1 MRERAIIVFC
11 LLQDFIY
18 KTSALPPFTH
28 VQKKAKAYICVCFMW
43 ITINDEY
50 QKIHTYI
57 YKIRSFSTLHL
68 HSAACLEYL
77 VIWERFFRFLDRS
90 VDLPRRRFREARDVT
105 L

>member
-1 MRERAIIVFC
+1 MMRERAIIIIC
-11 LLQDFIY
+11 WLQDFIY

-57 YKIRSFSTLHL
+57 YKIVLYTSSSFS
-68 HSAACLEYL
+68 SMFGIPCDMGK
-77 VIWERFFRFLDRS
+77 I
-90 VDLPRRRFREARDVT
+90 LP
-105 L
+105 LSGQIS